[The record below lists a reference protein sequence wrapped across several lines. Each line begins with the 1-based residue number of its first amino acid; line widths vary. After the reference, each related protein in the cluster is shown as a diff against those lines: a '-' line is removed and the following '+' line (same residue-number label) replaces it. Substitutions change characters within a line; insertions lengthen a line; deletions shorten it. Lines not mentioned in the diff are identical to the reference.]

1 MGSFCVC
8 VYHVV
13 VLGILRL
20 GLEDAIN
27 HLVLIYP
34 PQLSHPHLFRLFL
47 VELVDLLDI
56 VAV

>member
-1 MGSFCVC
+1 